1 LILSLPPRPSIRSA
15 DGPPRRK
22 SERGDPSIRAAIAL
36 AVKRRRAAAVT
47 RTTGR
52 PIDDLDA
59 LPGRRL
65 FSAG

>member
-1 LILSLPPRPSIRSA
+1 MARYGRMA
-15 DGPPRRK
+15 AAKNGW
-22 SERGDPSIRAAIAL
+22 SIRAIAV
-36 AVKRRRAAAVT
+36 AVKGRRAAAVT

-59 LPGRRL
+59 LPAHRL

>member
-1 LILSLPPRPSIRSA
+1 MARYGRMA
-15 DGPPRRK
+15 AAKNGW
-22 SERGDPSIRAAIAL
+22 SIRAAIAV
-36 AVKRRRAAAVT
+36 AIKGRRAAAVT

-59 LPGRRL
+59 LPAHRL